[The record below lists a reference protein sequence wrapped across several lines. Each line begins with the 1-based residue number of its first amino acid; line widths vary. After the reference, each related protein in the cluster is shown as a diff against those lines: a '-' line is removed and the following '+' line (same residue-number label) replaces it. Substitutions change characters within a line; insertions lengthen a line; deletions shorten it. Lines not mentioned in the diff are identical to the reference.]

1 MDRPGKLTMC
11 VPITKPCSL
20 PPSLKLEL
28 SVSRYVFLPPREPWE
43 EKALCRPP
51 PGRMFCISQ
60 NVPESTRS
68 TTTSCECTRVTF
80 VRAVY
85 VAHCVYDFIALSS
98 EWTNE
103 GRKERKK
110 EEIFFLRMERF
121 EDMDHPVCARSFR
134 GGGRHNSTSR
144 YFTAGQ
150 PPIAGV
156 RPHALRAVPRGC
168 ERYVSYK

>member
-110 EEIFFLRMERF
+110 EEFFFYGWSGSRIWIIPYVLGPLGEGGGTTVLHATSRRAS
-121 EDMDHPVCARSFR
+121 HRSRVCAHMR
-134 GGGRHNSTSR
+134 
-144 YFTAGQ
+144 
-150 PPIAGV
+150 
-156 RPHALRAVPRGC
+156 
-168 ERYVSYK
+168 